1 MPRINK
7 YRVEVL
13 REIGWEP
20 SVNFEHR
27 ANGPVFK
34 SRVAAERGL
43 FKYGSSRLRFEE
55 KHRIVPV
62 RKEKKTK

>member
-7 YRVEVL
+7 YRVEVFCVDDW
-13 REIGWEP
+13 GP
-20 SVNFEHR
+20 SDNFSHR
-27 ANGPVFK
+27 ASGPVFK

-43 FKYGSSRLRFEE
+43 FKYGNSRLRFE
-55 KHRIVPV
+55 KKYRIVPV